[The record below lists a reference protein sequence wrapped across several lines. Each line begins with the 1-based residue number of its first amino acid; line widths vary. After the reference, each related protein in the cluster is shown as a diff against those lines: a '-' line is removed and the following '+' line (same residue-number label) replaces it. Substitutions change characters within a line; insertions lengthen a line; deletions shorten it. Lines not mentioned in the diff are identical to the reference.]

1 MRLLQGL
8 AAVALACSHVEAHW
22 PAPGCGLPSF
32 INCQK
37 PLPQGQKL
45 GGIYNLSVL
54 TSGLDRSYL
63 ISIPPCYT
71 SRPATPVILS
81 YHGGTRNASYQLEL
95 DKFTNPEFNRLA
107 IVVYPQGL
115 DNTWQG
121 IPGASV
127 KANDFQFT
135 SDILDQIEQA
145 YCIDRSRIWASGKS
159 DGGGFCNQLACDPVL
174 SKRIAAFAP
183 VSGAFYVDTLPC
195 NANTVSLPCNPGR
208 PNIPLLDIH
217 GGNDTTISY
226 DGGARKNE
234 CLPAIPHFVQ
244 QWALRDHLSLDNRT
258 TYITNDTRLYSYGDR
273 NEAGLVSHILDESIG
288 HDWPSTLPN
297 ADNTQVDHVLA
308 SYNATP
314 IILGFFKRYPLF

>member
-1 MRLLQGL
+1 MKLLHGL
-8 AAVALACSHVEAHW
+8 AAIVLACSHVEAYW
-22 PAPGCGLPSF
+22 PAPRCGLPSF

-37 PLPQGQKL
+37 PLPQGQKP
-45 GGIYNLSVL
+45 GGIYNVSVL

-71 SRPATPVILS
+71 SLPATSVILS
-81 YHGGTRNASYQLEL
+81 YHGGSRNASYQLAL
-95 DKFTNPEFNRLA
+95 DKFTDPEFNRLA

-115 DNTWQG
+115 DNNWQG

-127 KANDFQFT
+127 EANDFQFT
-135 SDILDQIEQA
+135 SDILDQLEQS

-183 VSGAFYVDTLPC
+183 VSGAFYVNTSPC
-195 NANTVSLPCNPGR
+195 DANTVSLTCNPGR
-208 PNIPLLDIH
+208 SNIPLLDIH

-226 DGGARKNE
+226 NGGARKKQ
-234 CLPAIPHFVQ
+234 CLPAIPYFVH
-244 QWALRDHLSLDNRT
+244 QWALRDQLSLDNRT
-258 TYITNDTRLYSYGDR
+258 TYITSDTRLYSYGDG

-288 HDWPSTLPN
+288 HDWPSTQPN
-297 ADNTQVDHVLA
+297 ADNTHVGPA

-314 IILGFFKRYPLF
+314 IILGFFKRHRLC